1 MIFKKDKKTEDDIAY
16 PLVPLRDVV
25 LIPNMIIPLFVGR
38 KKSVKAL
45 DEAMGRNKQIVL
57 SAQKQASI
65 NEPSEADIFK
75 VGTKGEILQLLK
87 MHDGTVKILVEGLA
101 RVRIKEFIPGED
113 HFKVMVDEL
122 PEESIFSYEQEQLV
136 EKTISLF
143 EEYVKLRKHISSDA
157 LASIINIK
165 ESGRL
170 ADTIAAHT
178 VLKMKDKQTLL
189 EINSVS
195 KRFEN
200 LIHSLEKEIENII
213 SGKKMQGRLK
223 TQKKNREFMLNEQM
237 RAIKNELGQQDEGK
251 SEIDELREKIME
263 AKMSDAVQEKA
274 LKELKKLET
283 MPPMSAEGTVVR
295 NYLDWLITIPWFKK
309 TQDRLKID
317 RAEIILDEDHY
328 GLEKAKERIIEFL
341 SVRKLVKKLKG
352 PILCFVGPPGVG
364 KTSLAK
370 SVARALGRKYVR
382 ISLGGIRDEAEIR
395 GHRRT
400 YIGAL
405 PGKIMQCMKRAGTRN
420 PVFLMDEIDK
430 MSMDFRG
437 DPSAA
442 LLEVLDPEQND
453 TFNDHYLDVDY
464 DLSQV
469 IFITTANVLHA
480 IPQPLQDR
488 MEVIRIHGYTEDE
501 KLNIAKKY
509 LVPKQFKAHG
519 FNEKNLEISD
529 DSVLK
534 IIRNY
539 TKEAG
544 VRNLERELSSICRKI
559 AKKIVKEGKGIK
571 VAIDNNNI
579 QDYLGVEKYRFGV
592 KEKELMIGQTTG
604 LAWTEFGGELLVTEA
619 TIMAGKGQL
628 TLTGKLGDVMQ
639 ESAQAGFSY
648 LRSRSKMLGLN
659 KNFFS
664 KIDIHVHVPEG
675 AIPKDGPSAGITLA
689 TALASAIT
697 RIPVKNDVAM
707 TGEITLRGRVLPIGG
722 LKEKV
727 LAAHRG
733 GISTV
738 IIPEDNNKDLLDIPE
753 NIKKDITFVLVKDI
767 DEVLKIALVKEI
779 PGESKL
785 DDFLSDKDFIS
796 EPITGETESTVTTKH

>member
-1 MIFKKDKKTEDDIAY
+1 MIFKKDKKEEDVVY

-45 DEAMGRNKQIVL
+45 DEAMGKNKYIVL

-65 NEPSEADIFK
+65 NEPTENDIFRT
-75 VGTKGEILQLLK
+75 GTKGEILQLLK

-101 RVRIKEFIPGED
+101 RVSINEFIPGED
-113 HFKVMVDEL
+113 FFKVNVSELSDE
-122 PEESIFSYEQEQLV
+122 STFSYEQEQLLA
-136 EKTISLF
+136 KTVTLF

-157 LASIINIK
+157 MASIIDIK
-165 ESGRL
+165 EPGRL

-189 EINSVS
+189 ELSNVS

-200 LIHSLEKEIENII
+200 LVIFLEREIENII

-223 TQKKNREFMLNEQM
+223 SQKKNREYMLNEQM
-237 RAIKNELGQQDEGK
+237 RAIKNELGHQDEGK

-263 AKMSDAVQEKA
+263 AKMPQLVQEKA

-295 NYLDWLITIPWFKK
+295 NYLDWLISIPWSKK

-317 RAEIILDEDHY
+317 RAETILDEDHY

-382 ISLGGIRDEAEIR
+382 ISLGGVRDEAEIR

-405 PGKIMQCMKRAGTRN
+405 PGKIMQNMKRAGTRN

-442 LLEVLDPEQND
+442 LLEVLDPEQ
-453 TFNDHYLDVDY
+453 
-464 DLSQV
+464 
-469 IFITTANVLHA
+469 
-480 IPQPLQDR
+480 
-488 MEVIRIHGYTEDE
+488 
-501 KLNIAKKY
+501 K
-509 LVPKQFKAHG
+509 
-519 FNEKNLEISD
+519 
-529 DSVLK
+529 
-534 IIRNY
+534 
-539 TKEAG
+539 
-544 VRNLERELSSICRKI
+544 
-559 AKKIVKEGKGIK
+559 
-571 VAIDNNNI
+571 
-579 QDYLGVEKYRFGV
+579 
-592 KEKELMIGQTTG
+592 
-604 LAWTEFGGELLVTEA
+604 
-619 TIMAGKGQL
+619 
-628 TLTGKLGDVMQ
+628 
-639 ESAQAGFSY
+639 
-648 LRSRSKMLGLN
+648 
-659 KNFFS
+659 
-664 KIDIHVHVPEG
+664 
-675 AIPKDGPSAGITLA
+675 
-689 TALASAIT
+689 
-697 RIPVKNDVAM
+697 
-707 TGEITLRGRVLPIGG
+707 
-722 LKEKV
+722 
-727 LAAHRG
+727 
-733 GISTV
+733 
-738 IIPEDNNKDLLDIPE
+738 
-753 NIKKDITFVLVKDI
+753 
-767 DEVLKIALVKEI
+767 
-779 PGESKL
+779 
-785 DDFLSDKDFIS
+785 
-796 EPITGETESTVTTKH
+796 